1 MLISHLN
8 ASLYAILMSTHMTF
22 GYLIIS
28 LIYYERNINKSILF
42 NILLTLMIFFHF
54 EAIFKV
60 F

>member
-42 NILLTLMIFFHF
+42 NILLTFNDFLSF
-54 EAIFKV
+54 
-60 F
+60 